1 MNKKELHVI
10 AVSGGK
16 DSAALTI
23 YLKKKYPDR
32 EFMYL
37 FYDTGEELQETY
49 LYINDLESR
58 LGIKIKKIL
67 PEKSFKQLLLEH
79 NDFLP
84 SPTQRWCTRK
94 MKVET
99 FLNEM
104 EQYKDYIIYNYVGI
118 RADEDREGLKPP
130 FENIITVMPF
140 KDDGITLND
149 VKRIL
154 EESGLGL
161 PRYYEPIKDEKYD
174 IEYYRSRSGCYF
186 CFYMRQIEWVWLY
199 EKHPEEFKKAMEFEK
214 PGFSWIKDMPLKE
227 LIKPENIDKI
237 KKSYKKSEERRLKQP
252 IKNGT
257 VMELMSNL
265 SDHDKE
271 LDDFEKD
278 KFCSMCLL

>member
-1 MNKKELHVI
+1 MNKKDLHVI
-10 AVSGGK
+10 AISGGK
-16 DSAALTI
+16 DSAALAI
-23 YLKKKYPDR
+23 YLKDKYPER

-37 FYDTGEELQETY
+37 FFDTGEELEETY

-58 LGIKIKKIL
+58 LGIKVRREF
-67 PEKSFKQLLLEH
+67 PAKSFKELLLEH

-99 FLNEM
+99 FLKVM
-104 EQYKDYIIYNYVGI
+104 EEFEGYQVYNYVGI
-118 RADEDREGLKPP
+118 RADEDRVGLRPP
-130 FENIITVMPF
+130 MDNITTVMPF
-140 KDDGITLND
+140 QEDGITLED

-154 EESGLGL
+154 NDSGLGL
-161 PRYYEPIKDEKYD
+161 PRYYEPVKDEEYD

-199 EKHPEEFKKAMEFEK
+199 EKHPDEFKKAMQFEK
-214 PGFSWIKDMPLKE
+214 QGFSWIQDMPLSD

-237 KKSYKKSEERRLKQP
+237 KKSYKRTEELKKKQP
-252 IKNGT
+252 LKNGT
-257 VMELMSNL
+257 VMQQMSNM
-265 SDHDKE
+265 SKHDQA

-278 KFCSMCLL
+278 KFCSMCIL

>member
-23 YLKKKYPDR
+23 YLKRKYPDR

-104 EQYKDYIIYNYVGI
+104 KQYNDYTIYNYVGI

>member
-10 AVSGGK
+10 AISGGK

-23 YLKKKYPDR
+23 YLKEKYPDR

-37 FYDTGEELQETY
+37 FYDTKEELEETY
-49 LYINDLESR
+49 FYINDLESR
-58 LGIKIKKIL
+58 LGIKIEKIY
-67 PEKSFKQLLLEH
+67 PKKSFEELLLEH

-99 FLNEM
+99 FLDKM
-104 EQYKDYIIYNYVGI
+104 EEFKDYTIFNYVGI

-140 KDDGITLND
+140 KEDGITLED

-154 EESGLGL
+154 NDSGLGL
-161 PRYYEPIKDEKYD
+161 PKYYDPIVDDEYG
-174 IEYYRSRSGCYF
+174 IEYFRSRSGCYF

-199 EKHPEEFKKAMEFEK
+199 EKHPDEFKKAMAFEK
-214 PGFSWIKDMPLKE
+214 QGFSWIQDMPLKE

-237 KKSYKKSEERRLKQP
+237 KRSYKRTEEIKKNQP
-252 IKNGT
+252 LKNGT
-257 VMELMSNL
+257 VMQQMSNM
-265 SDHDKE
+265 SKHDQA

-278 KFCSMCLL
+278 KFCSMCIL